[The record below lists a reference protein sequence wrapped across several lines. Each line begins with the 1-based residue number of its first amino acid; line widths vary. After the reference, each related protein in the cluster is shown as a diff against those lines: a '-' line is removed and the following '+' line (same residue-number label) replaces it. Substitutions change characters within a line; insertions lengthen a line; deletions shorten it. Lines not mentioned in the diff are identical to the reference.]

1 MADKINTSLLYQDY
15 SYKVA
20 ILEANYVGLEK
31 IYELTSSATYSLRFD
46 MEDFN
51 GVRKFALYD
60 NFKLD
65 DASKNYKLNFDNY
78 IGNAGD
84 SFSYHKGNRFATF
97 DNDHNG
103 CSVGYSGAWWY
114 NLCLYSNLN
123 GLYNSTEFGKGIN
136 WKNWHGLYYSLKTT
150 EIKNTTNKQIK
161 LPSKTSSAL
170 DWYVLR
176 AFSNLMNKLK
186 RVIKNPTASYK
197 QPEVYEC
204 QTSVDSC
211 SQLCHEVY
219 LCVSFFYH
227 DDFKICQLHS
237 VQFLDSNAGISS
249 TGWKY
254 CSVNK
259 PELKPIDCE
268 DLI

>member
-1 MADKINTSLLYQDY
+1 MILKYVSFIRYSFQIPTQEYQGQDGNITLLIKPVSFYEELLEKQERYSDKKGLININKIKPRDCEDLYKMGNTIDGVY
-15 SYKVA
+15 SIYRKGSQYDVYCDMNRHGWTVFQRR
-20 ILEANYVGLEK
+20 LDGSTDFYRDWNSYVTGFGNMSCEFWLGLEK

-97 DNDHNG
+97 DNDHYG

-150 EIKNTTNKQIK
+150 EIKI
-161 LPSKTSSAL
+161 
-170 DWYVLR
+170 R
-176 AFSNLMNKLK
+176 RM
-186 RVIKNPTASYK
+186 
-197 QPEVYEC
+197 
-204 QTSVDSC
+204 
-211 SQLCHEVY
+211 
-219 LCVSFFYH
+219 
-227 DDFKICQLHS
+227 
-237 VQFLDSNAGISS
+237 
-249 TGWKY
+249 
-254 CSVNK
+254 
-259 PELKPIDCE
+259 
-268 DLI
+268 